1 MAYSKFSTLESGFK
15 KLRIRMPDS
24 PDTCGRGLSRSDK
37 KSILLEC
44 KNNIHLTRKYQ
55 LTTLFLRRL
64 LDMGLPFYAVIRAT
78 RRSSGPMQ
86 GKGSTF
92 ISHWTRPLALSLCNQ
107 ALYRLSELLVS
118 IKTTATS
125 TRAEKEQK
133 VRGLFAWRRGIR
145 LRGVT
150 RLSI

>member
-24 PDTCGRGLSRSDK
+24 PDTCGRGLSRSDQ

-44 KNNIHLTRKYQ
+44 KINIHLTRKYQ

-118 IKTTATS
+118 LSIKTTATS

-133 VRGLFAWRRGIR
+133 VKGLFAWRRGIR
-145 LRGVT
+145 
-150 RLSI
+150 

>member
-1 MAYSKFSTLESGFK
+1 
-15 KLRIRMPDS
+15 
-24 PDTCGRGLSRSDK
+24 
-37 KSILLEC
+37 
-44 KNNIHLTRKYQ
+44 
-55 LTTLFLRRL
+55 
-64 LDMGLPFYAVIRAT
+64 MGLPFYAVIRAT

-92 ISHWTRPLALSLCNQ
+92 ISHWTRPLSLSLSLCNQ

-118 IKTTATS
+118 LSIKTTATS

-133 VRGLFAWRRGIR
+133 VKGLFAWRWGIR